1 MIILPFHYF
10 YPIVCLFFPV
20 VTCDMQSIPHI
31 DHATPAISREPT
43 TGNLPLPGSVTVTYT
58 CDSGYE
64 LANEMRDTVSCVTD
78 PQPREGRPEGDDSVV
93 VTAKWTGDGEI
104 NCIKGQLPVRYFLVI
119 LLLGNL

>member
-1 MIILPFHYF
+1 
-10 YPIVCLFFPV
+10 
-20 VTCDMQSIPHI
+20 MQSIPHI

-64 LANEMRDTVSCVTD
+64 LADEMLDTVSCVTD

-93 VTAKWTGDGEI
+93 VTAKWTGGQAI
-104 NCIKGQLPVRYFLVI
+104 KCKKGQLHLRF
-119 LLLGNL
+119 GNIIAW